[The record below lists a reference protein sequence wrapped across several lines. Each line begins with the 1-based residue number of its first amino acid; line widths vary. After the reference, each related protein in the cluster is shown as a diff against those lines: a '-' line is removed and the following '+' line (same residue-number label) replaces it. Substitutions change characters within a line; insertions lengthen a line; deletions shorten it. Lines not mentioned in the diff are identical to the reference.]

1 MLGLNAWLMF
11 RIPQKN
17 NAMLKTAWKFIRF
30 DKAKSIGV
38 IVGILISTFLIGQQ
52 LGVFMFLT
60 NLMQAL
66 AVTVKADI
74 WVVDSKTEDV
84 NQLGKLDIR
93 TLRVLQGMP
102 GVKQAFPVLV
112 SGAACNFSNGSS
124 GAITIIGVDINE
136 LDAVLDTGKI
146 IAGSPLDLQADGA
159 VSGELF
165 DKKNLGDNLNLGTDF
180 EINGKRAFFAL
191 QTKGFRGFG
200 SSFSVTTIERARFYA
215 NQPTSAISA
224 VLIKLA
230 PGSNAEEVVATINK
244 NLFGVRAWSSK
255 NLANSTV
262 KKILG
267 TSGIALSTGTL
278 IIFAL
283 IAGFFIIGLTMY
295 SSALDR
301 LKDYGTLKAIGAGNG
316 YIRRLILTQA
326 LLFAGVGFAI
336 GMLLLQGFRFGV
348 AKSGLIFSF
357 SPLIIGA
364 MFATILLI
372 SLGGAS
378 FALRRISSVEP
389 AAVFR

>member
-1 MLGLNAWLMF
+1 MF
-11 RIPQKN
+11 
-17 NAMLKTAWKFIRF
+17 KTAWEFIRF

-52 LGVFMFLT
+52 LGVFFFLT
-60 NLMQAL
+60 GLMGSL
-66 AVTVKADI
+66 ATNVKADI
-74 WVVDSKTEDV
+74 WVVDSKTDDV

-93 TLRVLQGMP
+93 TLRAVQGLS
-102 GVKQAFPVLV
+102 GVKEAFPILIT
-112 SGAACNFSNGSS
+112 GASCNYNNGTS
-124 GAITIIGVDINE
+124 GAITLIGVDISKLNT
-136 LDAVLDTGKI
+136 VLDSGKI
-146 IAGSPLDLQADGA
+146 IAGKPADLQMDGA
-159 VSGELF
+159 VSAEF
-165 DKKNLGDNLNLGTDF
+165 FEKKNIGDNINLGTDF

-200 SSFSVTTIERARFYA
+200 SSISVTSIERARFYS
-215 NQPTSAISA
+215 NQSVNNISA
-224 VLIKLA
+224 VLVKLV
-230 PGSNAEEVVATINK
+230 PGTNADDVVARINSTIS
-244 NLFGVRAWSSK
+244 GVRAWPSQK
-255 NLANSTV
+255 LAKSTI

-267 TSGIALSTGTL
+267 SSGIALSTGTL

-326 LLFAGVGFAI
+326 MFFAIAGFVI
-336 GMLLLQGFRFGV
+336 GMLLLEGFRMGV
-348 AKSGLIFSF
+348 AKSGLIFGF
-357 SPLIIGA
+357 SPLVISG
-364 MFATILLI
+364 MFLTIALI

-389 AAVFR
+389 AAVFN